1 MSVING
7 PFRSQYGFKSPNFT
21 VDSDGNIIATS
32 ITVSNTGPVD
42 PEDPTTSASDFRF
55 TEQAG
60 NFRFVTT
67 PGNNPS
73 ITLKR
78 NKTYS
83 FELTSF
89 STLTFNI
96 FRDDL
101 TTLYNTGLR
110 HTDGTAGSNAQGK
123 DTGILYID
131 VALNAPD
138 TLYYADATG
147 TVYGEITV
155 EDPEGLFSTVDIN
168 STIDST
174 SATTGALTV
183 AGGIGLE
190 KSLTVGENANILGN
204 ADVGGALTA
213 QEVNVD
219 GIGIAKLETGTNLE
233 LVAGNRII
241 IKVADVRIANLTSNG
256 FENVSISNSTINS
269 STINDTVIGDVT
281 PSTATFESVLINDVT
296 TSPKSAATKSY
307 VDSSATALA
316 VAFGI

>member
-1 MSVING
+1 MAVIKG
-7 PFRSQYGFKSPNFT
+7 PFRSDYGFASPSFS
-21 VDSDGNIIATS
+21 VDDEGNIIATS
-32 ITVSNTGPVD
+32 ITVSSSGPTD
-42 PEDPTTSASDFRF
+42 PEDPTTSASDFKF

-60 NFRFVTT
+60 DFRFVTT
-67 PGNNPS
+67 PGSNPT

-83 FELTSF
+83 FELTL
-89 STLTFNI
+89 TDLTFNI

-110 HTDGTAGSNAQGK
+110 HTDGTAGSNAQSK
-123 DTGILYID
+123 SSGILYID
-131 VALNAPD
+131 VALNAPN
-138 TLYYADATG
+138 TLYYANADG
-147 TVYGEITV
+147 TVYGEIIV

-190 KSLTVGENANILGN
+190 KSLTVGENASILGN
-204 ADVGGALTA
+204 AEISGTLTSSELSVNGVG
-213 QEVNVD
+213 V
-219 GIGIAKLETGTNLE
+219 AKLESPTNLE
-233 LVAGNRII
+233 LLAANKII
-241 IKVADVRIANLTSNG
+241 IKVSDVKIAELSSNG
-256 FENVSISNSTINS
+256 FENLSVTNSTINS
-269 STINDTVIGDVT
+269 STIDNTVIGGTT
-281 PSTATFESVLINDVT
+281 PSTATFSSAVINDVT
-296 TSPKSAATKSY
+296 TDQNSAVNKSY